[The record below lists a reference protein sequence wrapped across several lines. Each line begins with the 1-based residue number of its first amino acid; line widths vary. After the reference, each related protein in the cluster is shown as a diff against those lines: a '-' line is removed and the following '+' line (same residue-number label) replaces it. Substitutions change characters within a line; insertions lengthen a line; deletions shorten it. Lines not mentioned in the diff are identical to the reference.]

1 MDNMQENGTES
12 TGQPSGGYGQKG
24 GWKKWLLI
32 YIVIAVVVYG
42 IIYYFF
48 MRDTGTGT
56 PIIGY

>member
-1 MDNMQENGTES
+1 MEYPQQSGNEPTDS
-12 TGQPSGGYGQKG
+12 SPGGYGQKG

-56 PIIGY
+56 PTIGY